1 MVQDIRPSTSYN
13 PLFMQW
19 LGVRMPCCMF
29 LCIDSSSILSGFPL
43 VAFCHHQRLK
53 MGFWPRLLLCGVFA
67 VCLSGV
73 AHAEDDEAVEAKE
86 EATPAV
92 ETDKIIDGF
101 SAADR
106 EKMTDG
112 SEKHEF
118 QAEVSRLMDIII
130 NSLYTDKQVFLREL
144 ISNAADALEKARF
157 HSVQDES
164 FLGDTK
170 DLEVKLEHDADAKT
184 ISIIDTG
191 VGMTKADL
199 INNLGTVAKSGT
211 TNFLEAMAEGA
222 DANLIGQFGVGF
234 YSAFLVADKV
244 SVTSKCNDDPVQ
256 HVWES
261 SADASFVVVDDPRG
275 NTLGRGSRVTLHL
288 KEDAH
293 DYLSEDKLKEMA
305 KKYSQFIQFPIYVKV
320 KKEVDADTEE
330 DDDDKDDDEEEKKD
344 DVETKDDDEKEEEEE
359 EKKPK
364 KKTVFEWEQVNTQK
378 AIWLRAKED
387 VTEEEYNEFYKGIS
401 KDYLDPLA
409 YTHFNAEGEIEF
421 KSILYLPKKAPFD
434 MMDNYWGK
442 KSEVKLYVR
451 RVLVAE
457 KFEDL
462 LPRYLNFVRGIVDSD
477 DLPLNVSR
485 EQLQQNKIMKVISKK
500 LVRKVLELMKKLA
513 KEEDA
518 GDDEDEEKDDE
529 EKEEKE
535 EKKEDSEEKKDKKDE
550 ESTWAKFYKEFNK
563 NLKMGCY
570 EDDSN
575 RSKISKLL
583 RFSTTKSEDKDIS
596 LDKYLDR
603 MQESQES
610 IYYMSGDNMEVMKK
624 APALQV
630 FKKKDI
636 EVLMLSDHLDEPCI
650 QKLADYEGKKFVSI
664 QKADVKLDETE
675 EEKKKFSKLKDM
687 YKPLTDWWKE
697 KLTDYTEKGAM
708 KDAGVKI
715 EKVELSKRLTESPV
729 VVVTSQF
736 GYSAQQE
743 KIMKAQAFQNKD
755 QMGMMA
761 GRKTLEVN
769 ANHPVIVD
777 LLSKVKGDKEDATA
791 LDTAQVLFQTAL
803 IESGYEIAD
812 PSALVN
818 RVYRLMSKELGVDP
832 DAPIK
837 EIEVPEEEEE
847 ADEDDKDD
855 SDSEKEDEESK
866 PEEGEKAE
874 L

>member
-1 MVQDIRPSTSYN
+1 
-13 PLFMQW
+13 
-19 LGVRMPCCMF
+19 
-29 LCIDSSSILSGFPL
+29 
-43 VAFCHHQRLK
+43 
-53 MGFWPRLLLCGVFA
+53 MG
-67 VCLSGV
+67 
-73 AHAEDDEAVEAKE
+73 
-86 EATPAV
+86 
-92 ETDKIIDGF
+92 
-101 SAADR
+101 
-106 EKMTDG
+106 
-112 SEKHEF
+112 
-118 QAEVSRLMDIII
+118 
-130 NSLYTDKQVFLREL
+130 

-170 DLEVKLEHDADAKT
+170 DLEVKLEHDPDAKT
-184 ISIIDTG
+184 ISIVDTG
-191 VGMTKADL
+191 VGMSKADL

-211 TNFLEAMAEGA
+211 TNFLEAMAEGG

-244 SVTSKCNDDPVQ
+244 SVTSKCNEDPVQ

-261 SADASFVVVDDPRG
+261 SADASFTVVDDPRG

-293 DYLSEDKLKEMA
+293 DYLSEDKLKESA

-330 DDDDKDDDEEEKKD
+330 DDDDDKDDDEEKD
-344 DVETKDDDEKEEEEE
+344 DVETKDDEEEKEEEE
-359 EKKPK
+359 KKAPT
-364 KKTVFEWEQVNTQK
+364 KKTVYEWEQVNTQK

-387 VTEEEYNEFYKGIS
+387 VTEEEYNEFYKSIS

-421 KSILYLPKKAPFD
+421 KSILFLPKKAPMD
-434 MMDNYWGK
+434 MMDNYWTK
-442 KSEVKLYVR
+442 KSEVKLFVR

-457 KFEDL
+457 KFEEL
-462 LPRYLNFVRGIVDSD
+462 LPRYLNFVRGVVDSD

-513 KEEDA
+513 KEEDS
-518 GDDEDEEKDDE
+518 GEDDEDEEDGE
-529 EKEEKE
+529 EE
-535 EKKEDSEEKKDKKDE
+535 EKKEAEEKKDKKDDDG
-550 ESTWAKFYKEFNK
+550 TWSKFWKEFNK

-570 EDDSN
+570 EDDSK
-575 RSKISKLL
+575 RSKLSNLL
-583 RFSTTKSEDKDIS
+583 RFKSTKSMDKEIS

-610 IYYMSGDNMEVMKK
+610 IYFMSGDSIDTMKK
-624 APALQV
+624 APALQI
-630 FKKKDI
+630 FKKKDL
-636 EVLMLSDHLDEPCI
+636 EVLMLDDHLDEPCL

-675 EEKKKFSKLKDM
+675 DEKKKFSKIKDM
-687 YKPLTDWWKE
+687 YKPLTDWWKD
-697 KLTDYTEKGAM
+697 KLTDLTEKGAM

-715 EKVELSKRLTESPV
+715 EKVEISKRLTDSPV

-743 KIMKAQAFQNKD
+743 KVMKAQAFQNKD
-755 QMGMMA
+755 HLSMMA

-769 ANHPVIVD
+769 PNHPVVID
-777 LLSKVKGDKEDATA
+777 LLSKIKADKEDKAA
-791 LDTAQVLFQTAL
+791 KDTAQVLFQTAL

-832 DAPIK
+832 EAPLK
-837 EIEVPEEEEE
+837 EIEVPEDEEE
-847 ADEDDKDD
+847 AEEDDDKD
-855 SDSEKEDEESK
+855 SDDDKEDDASEKK
-866 PEEGEKAE
+866 EKG
-874 L
+874 